1 MENRRVHTE
10 EWEYEGLE
18 EEDEDLY
25 RRQMEFYQDS
35 DGEEEQEEVEW
46 VDHNNYK
53 GIYFDDEPGTKF
65 QDPET
70 GAHFDY
76 NEICNR
82 LIEVEVEMRRSQE
95 RDKKT
100 MEKNR
105 ELLKIDEE
113 SDDVYQ
119 QNQLFRTE
127 DHTRKQAN
135 KAQAVEKRMAEVFS
149 MRNEP
154 IRDSYDS
161 HKLQTNKLNERNSLN
176 IVQTMKNPS
185 IKYDLA
191 SSGQK

>member
-1 MENRRVHTE
+1 
-10 EWEYEGLE
+10 
-18 EEDEDLY
+18 
-25 RRQMEFYQDS
+25 MEFYQDS
-35 DGEEEQEEVEW
+35 DGEEEQEEVEC

-105 ELLKIDEE
+105 ELLRIDEE

-161 HKLQTNKLNERNSLN
+161 QKLQTNKLNERNSLN